1 MKLIDYIEDEI
12 PDYAFSY
19 FVNGDAS
26 GIEDEDRAV
35 AAARRHLREFAE
47 QAEPLHET
55 ARRLDVPTRKA
66 ALVRWLN
73 LHAEHPD
80 NG

>member
-1 MKLIDYIEDEI
+1 MKIYRNHYSTEGGNS
-12 PDYAFSY
+12 AGFS
-19 FVNGDAS
+19 FHPSKRDA
-26 GIEDEDRAV
+26 I
-35 AAARRHLREFAE
+35 AAARRHLREFGE

-55 ARRLDVPTRKA
+55 ARRLEVPTRKA

-73 LHAEHPD
+73 LYAEHPD